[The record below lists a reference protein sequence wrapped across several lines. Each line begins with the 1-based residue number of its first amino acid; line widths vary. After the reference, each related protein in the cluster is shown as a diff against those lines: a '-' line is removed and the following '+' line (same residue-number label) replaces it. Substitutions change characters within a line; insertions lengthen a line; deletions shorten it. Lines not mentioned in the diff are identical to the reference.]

1 MRTARTSEEGSAL
14 KILLLGATGA
24 TGRHVLELA
33 LKSGDH
39 VTALARRPEAL
50 AALKGRA
57 AVIAGDATSPDDV
70 ARAMEG
76 QDAVIA
82 ALGRRQSLR
91 AEALFTRA
99 AEAVV
104 RAADRTGVTRLVW
117 MSSFGVGDT
126 IRDASLVQRILYRTL
141 LSDLYRN
148 KEASER
154 IIRESGLDWTIVYP
168 TALTDGP
175 ATGNYRAAERIR
187 MKGYPRISRADV
199 ADFLLRAARDAAW
212 IRRHAVITG

>member
-1 MRTARTSEEGSAL
+1 MN
-14 KILLLGATGA
+14 ILLLGATGS
-24 TGRHVLELA
+24 TGRHVLDFA
-33 LKSGDH
+33 LTSGDN

-50 AALKGRA
+50 DDLKGRVT
-57 AVIAGDATSPDDV
+57 VIAGDATSPGDL
-70 ARAMEG
+70 AGAMRG

-82 ALGRRQSLR
+82 ALGRRKSLR
-91 AEALFTRA
+91 ADDLFTRA
-99 AEAVV
+99 AKAVV
-104 RAADRTGVTRLVW
+104 HAAGQTGVTRLVW

-126 IRDASLVQRILYRTL
+126 IRDASLAQRILYRTL
-141 LSDLYRN
+141 LRGLYRN

-175 ATGNYRAAERIR
+175 ATGNYRAADRIR

-199 ADFLLRAARDAAW
+199 ADFLLKAARDDAW